1 MTARPLTLVRGRCV
15 FTGINRM
22 IGLAPA
28 HTSVASRGF
37 TVIELVL
44 VIAVTLLIGALGVS
58 AFWTYVIRARIADS
72 IGTTIG
78 IQEQVV
84 QAFRHTGLP
93 PADRREAGL
102 PPSEAEPTMDIAAV
116 EIADGR
122 IEIHFAETAETAIAN
137 RTLSLTPFE
146 TVDQQVVWICGN
158 KIPGVGLK
166 PLGFAGGARQA
177 VQVLTSIEPRY
188 LPPTCR

>member
-1 MTARPLTLVRGRCV
+1 
-15 FTGINRM
+15 M
-22 IGLAPA
+22 IRLAP
-28 HTSVASRGF
+28 TRCNVACRGF

-58 AFWTYVIRARIADS
+58 AFQTYVVRARISDS
-72 IGTTIG
+72 IGVTIG
-78 IQEQVV
+78 IQEHVEQT
-84 QAFRHTGLP
+84 FRQTGLP

-102 PPSEAEPTMDIAAV
+102 PASEAEPTQYIAAV

-122 IEIHFAETAETAIAN
+122 IEIHFGETAETAIAN
-137 RTLSLTPFE
+137 RILSLTPFE
-146 TVDQQVVWICGN
+146 TVDQQIVWICGN